1 MKSFLL
7 LSSDSLLEYSWICI
21 TRLCV
26 LQEKWVVDVI
36 IDKNS
41 SQTFFSIFFF
51 EYPKF
56 TLSQFTEVSL
66 HLLST
71 STPAKCLS

>member
-1 MKSFLL
+1 M
-7 LSSDSLLEYSWICI
+7 
-21 TRLCV
+21 
-26 LQEKWVVDVI
+26 

-71 STPAKCLS
+71 STPEKCLP